1 MEDYVKR
8 EEVGDYRI
16 TIHYDTDVECPVT
29 NWDMLGCFLWEYDR
43 MHILSEGCNWKDVW
57 GKYSDHRHSLEETL
71 RVMVKDYC
79 DFDKL
84 WKHFKSGKMTSV
96 RLNYD
101 RSENLWKLSAYGYG
115 IFDTKASWNVVT
127 EIEPSERARK
137 EWHVFD
143 ELFAA
148 MKSDDFVELLNL
160 CAKDIYVTEWS
171 SRGYCQGDYVEG
183 IAFVT
188 KERYDKR
195 CGRTDKPWKEAAQ
208 ECIDEEV
215 DCIGK
220 WMWGDVYGYVL
231 EKKVRFK
238 KVYES
243 EEKED
248 EDDYEWEHVD
258 SCWGY
263 YEEPDEL
270 IEEVMAEHNI
280 KEEDAA

>member
-1 MEDYVKR
+1 MEDYIRR

-16 TIHYDTDVECPVT
+16 TIHHDTCVECPAT

-43 MHILSEGCNWKDVW
+43 MHILSESCNWKDVW
-57 GKYSDHRHSLEETL
+57 GKYSDHRHSLEDTIRL
-71 RVMVKDYC
+71 MVKEHC
-79 DFDKL
+79 DFDLFVKYI
-84 WKHFKSGKMTSV
+84 KSEEMKDV
-96 RLNYD
+96 RLCYE
-101 RSENLWKLSAYGYG
+101 RSSRLWKLEVYDYWAFS
-115 IFDTKASWNVVT
+115 
-127 EIEPSERARK
+127 K
-137 EWHVFD
+137 EWDVVD
-143 ELFAA
+143 EYEPKDLKEKDMHLF
-148 MKSDDFVELLNL
+148 STLLEYFGQDTLLELLQH
-160 CAKDIYVTEWS
+160 CGKDIYVTEWS
-171 SRGYCQGDYVEG
+171 SRGYSQGDYVEG

-208 ECIDEEV
+208 ECIDKEV

-248 EDDYEWEHVD
+248 EDDYEWEHVG

-270 IEEVMAEHNI
+270 IEEVMAEYNI
-280 KEEDAA
+280 KEVAVA

>member
-16 TIHYDTDVECPVT
+16 TIHYDTCVECPAT

-43 MHILSEGCNWKDVW
+43 MHILSESCNWKDVW

-71 RVMVKDYC
+71 REMVKDYC
-79 DFDKL
+79 DFDLFVKYI
-84 WKHFKSGKMTSV
+84 KSGEVDKV
-96 RLNYD
+96 RLRYD
-101 RSENLWKLSAYGYG
+101 RSSRLWKLEVFGYWAY
-115 IFDTKASWNVVT
+115 S
-127 EIEPSERARK
+127 K
-137 EWHVFD
+137 EWD
-143 ELFAA
+143 L
-148 MKSDDFVELLNL
+148 MDDFEPKDLNEKDLYQFSNLLEYLGQDTLLELLQH

-171 SRGYCQGDYVEG
+171 SRGYSQGDYVEG

-208 ECIDEEV
+208 ECIDKEV

-258 SCWGY
+258 SCWGF

>member
-1 MEDYVKR
+1 MEDYVRR

-16 TIHYDTDVECPVT
+16 TIHYDTCTDCPVT

-43 MHILSEGCNWKDVW
+43 MRILSEECNWKDVW
-57 GKYSDHRHSLEETL
+57 GKYSDHRHSLEETIRL
-71 RVMVKDYC
+71 MVKEYC
-79 DFDKL
+79 DFDLFVKYI
-84 WKHFKSGKMTSV
+84 KSEEMKDV
-96 RLNYD
+96 RLCYD
-101 RSENLWKLSAYGYG
+101 RSSRLWNLEVYGYWAFSKKWDVVDEYEPKDLKTKDMYLFSNLLEYYG
-115 IFDTKASWNVVT
+115 KDT
-127 EIEPSERARK
+127 
-137 EWHVFD
+137 
-143 ELFAA
+143 LL
-148 MKSDDFVELLNL
+148 ELLQN

-171 SRGYCQGDYVEG
+171 SSGYSQGDYVEG

-188 KERYDKR
+188 KERYDER

-208 ECIDEEV
+208 ECIDKEV

-243 EEKED
+243 EGIED
-248 EDDYEWEHVD
+248 EDDYEWEYVD
-258 SCWGY
+258 SCCCY
-263 YEEPDEL
+263 YEDPDKL
-270 IEEVMAEHNI
+270 IEEVMAEHDI

>member
-16 TIHYDTDVECPVT
+16 TIHYDTCVECPAT

-43 MHILSEGCNWKDVW
+43 IHILSESCNWKDVW
-57 GKYSDHRHSLEETL
+57 GKYSDHRHSLEETIRL
-71 RVMVKDYC
+71 MVKEYC
-79 DFDKL
+79 DFDLFVKYI
-84 WKHFKSGKMTSV
+84 KSEEMRDV
-96 RLNYD
+96 RLCYD
-101 RSENLWKLSAYGYG
+101 RSSRLWKLEVYGYWA
-115 IFDTKASWNVVT
+115 FS
-127 EIEPSERARK
+127 K
-137 EWHVFD
+137 EWDVVD
-143 ELFAA
+143 EYDPKDLKTKDMYLFSNLLEYYG
-148 MKSDDFVELLNL
+148 KDTLLELLQH
-160 CAKDIYVTEWS
+160 CGKDIYVTEWS
-171 SRGYCQGDYVEG
+171 SIGYSQGDYVEG

-208 ECIDEEV
+208 ECIDKEV

-231 EKKVRFK
+231 EKKVCFK

-248 EDDYEWEHVD
+248 EDDYEWKHVD

-263 YEEPDEL
+263 FEEPDEL
-270 IEEVMAEHNI
+270 IEEVIAEHNI